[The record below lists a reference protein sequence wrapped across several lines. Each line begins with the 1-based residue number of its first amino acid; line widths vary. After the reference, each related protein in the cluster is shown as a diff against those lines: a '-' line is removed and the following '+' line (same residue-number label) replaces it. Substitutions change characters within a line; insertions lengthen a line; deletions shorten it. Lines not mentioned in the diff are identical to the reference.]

1 MIGSASPARPTLIA
15 ALMLFL
21 CTTGCLRRDGR
32 NSDCRWPSETITHSA
47 TGQHLSE
54 DAEFAED
61 LAIRYTD
68 VHHGLRTPYYV
79 SGEAYVAGRNRC
91 IAALFQQI
99 AEEHGVPIDRVYSS
113 LGQNR
118 TDIDI
123 GENLPFALLYFLAAA
138 AAARLILKH
147 YPPAEDGWF
156 PGAIMLLFVSLVF
169 ALVGTMLGESWS
181 FVAETYR
188 LGNSHMSLRADRLV
202 WVRHRTAFF
211 VAALIVFW
219 LASAERYRRV
229 RYGGVT
235 KALA

>member
-1 MIGSASPARPTLIA
+1 MQSLPKIWQSATPTFIMGYGPRTTYPARHTLLEEIDASRLCFSRLQKKMAFQSIVSTVHLGKTAPTLI
-15 ALMLFL
+15 
-21 CTTGCLRRDGR
+21 
-32 NSDCRWPSETITHSA
+32 
-47 TGQHLSE
+47 
-54 DAEFAED
+54 
-61 LAIRYTD
+61 LA
-68 VHHGLRTPYYV
+68 RT
-79 SGEAYVAGRNRC
+79 C
-91 IAALFQQI
+91 
-99 AEEHGVPIDRVYSS
+99 
-113 LGQNR
+113 
-118 TDIDI
+118 
-123 GENLPFALLYFLAAA
+123 PFALLYFLAAA

-202 WVRHRTAFF
+202 WARHRTAFF

-219 LASAERYRRV
+219 LASAERYRRM
-229 RYGGVT
+229 RYGGLT

>member
-61 LAIRYTD
+61 LAIRYAD

-99 AEEHGVPIDRVYSS
+99 AEEDGVPID
-113 LGQNR
+113 
-118 TDIDI
+118 
-123 GENLPFALLYFLAAA
+123 AA

-202 WVRHRTAFF
+202 WARHRTAFF

-219 LASAERYRRV
+219 LASAERYRRM
-229 RYGGVT
+229 RYGGLT

>member
-1 MIGSASPARPTLIA
+1 MAGA
-15 ALMLFL
+15 AFRRGPRLTAVFMVVL
-21 CTTGCLRRDGR
+21 CTAGCVRREGR
-32 NSDCRWPSETITHSA
+32 NSDCRWPGETSEHSVSPW
-47 TGQHLSE
+47 HLSE

-61 LAIRYTD
+61 LAIRYAD

-99 AEEHGVPIDRVYSS
+99 AEEDGVPIDRVYSS

-202 WVRHRTAFF
+202 WARHRTAFF

-219 LASAERYRRV
+219 LASAERYRRM
-229 RYGGVT
+229 RYGGLT